1 MNIKNVNYKQAL
13 VVIGSLLVGFGG
25 GATLD
30 DYLAKITTT
39 DTAIQPTSSMQ
50 HDMDV
55 MTSGLKGKTG
65 DAFDRA
71 FLDDMIVHHQG
82 AIDMANLVLQ
92 TSQRGELK
100 ALANA
105 VIDAQSEEIQMMR
118 NWKSTWFA
126 ASTTHESMGH

>member
-1 MNIKNVNYKQAL
+1 MNLKNINYKQAL

-30 DYLAKITTT
+30 DYLAKLAPVTE
-39 DTAIQPTSSMQ
+39 PPSSMQ
-50 HDMDV
+50 HDMNT

-65 DAFDRA
+65 EAFDKA
-71 FLDDMIVHHQG
+71 FLDDMIIHHQG

-92 TSQRGELK
+92 NSQRSELK

-105 VIDAQSEEIQMMR
+105 VIEAQSEEIQLMR
-118 NWKSTWFA
+118 NWKNTWYA